1 MNIRILRIVECV
13 ARHQSF
19 SRAAEE
25 ICLSNAAISAAVTK
39 AEEDIGLLLFDR
51 STRHVRLTPLGE
63 RFMPRM
69 RLLIRDHDDLMRDL
83 AHSVKH
89 RGGRVRVGCLAS
101 VAVRIMPQ
109 ALARCRGIYP
119 DLQIEIRD
127 AAARAVYEEVSQAV
141 TDFAIVGRFE
151 PRSDLN
157 FETMLRDP
165 MVLICPSDSPLARC
179 DHVDIDQLAPH
190 PFIMMS
196 RESAVR
202 AVLRECQELAMDR
215 LRIIQEVAQLSSV
228 IGMVR
233 RDWAFRS
240 CRRSP
245 CPDICRPTWL
255 WCTTSGRPSCANRH
269 PASRGYAVIAS
280 LAGVVVLYPRDLRHA
295 RSVSGQPNRAF
306 VEENPR
312 RSLLFSAP
320 CGISHQQI
328 SRS

>member
-39 AEEDIGLLLFDR
+39 AEEDIGLPLFDR

-63 RFMPRM
+63 RFMPRI

-119 DLQIEIRD
+119 DVQVEIRD

-151 PRSDLN
+151 PRSDLD

-165 MVLICPSDSPLARC
+165 MVLICPADSPLARR

-196 RESAVR
+196 RETAVR

-215 LRIIQEVAQLSSV
+215 LHIIQEVTQLSSV
-228 IGMVR
+228 LGMVAEGLGISIVPSLALPRYMPPNLAVVRDIRPPIAREIGILR
-233 RDWAFRS
+233 RADRPL
-240 CRRSP
+240 SP
-245 CPDICRPTWL
+245 
-255 WCTTSGRPSCANRH
+255 
-269 PASRGYAVIAS
+269 AS
-280 LAGVVVLYPRDLRHA
+280 LA
-295 RSVSGQPNRAF
+295 
-306 VEENPR
+306 
-312 RSLLFSAP
+312 LLSCIRETCDALAA
-320 CGISHQQI
+320 
-328 SRS
+328 